1 MLMDIWASIGE
12 FVGENFGIVWFVG
25 MILVIVFEV
34 AQFIIN
40 SSLEEEIID
49 LTERVEDL
57 EKLCGM
63 ISELEGRSEDSEKM
77 DGSEEE

>member
-1 MLMDIWASIGE
+1 MLMDIWASVSG

-49 LTERVEDL
+49 LTERVEEL
-57 EKLCGM
+57 EKLCGVTAEDRSAD
-63 ISELEGRSEDSEKM
+63 SENLEDSE
-77 DGSEEE
+77 EE